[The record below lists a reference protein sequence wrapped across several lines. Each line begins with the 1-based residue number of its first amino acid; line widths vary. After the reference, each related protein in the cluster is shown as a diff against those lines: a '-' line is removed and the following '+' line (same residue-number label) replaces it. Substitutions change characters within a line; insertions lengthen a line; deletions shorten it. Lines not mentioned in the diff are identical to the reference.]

1 MQPLAHPLNS
11 MDKFL
16 PISRSIQWPM
26 RSTCIHRLTRV
37 QYTDLTL
44 SVFMPSQ
51 VHRMGAAMEWP
62 WRTRCWPPGICGM
75 MHNICTNPWYN
86 YKSFSYFGYNLV
98 MTNVTPRDWDL
109 RDCSTRSCISSLILM
124 RSNSSRFPTYTVV
137 APASNN
143 IVSIHLWHIETGT
156 KHWLN
161 MAMLISNV
169 DTFSGAAIC
178 GRQGS
183 KSLLISRVR
192 EPEFTKPVPRV
203 NLGSKP
209 RCFNDNISCS
219 RVSWS
224 PSGHA
229 DRLSDGSFR

>member
-11 MDKFL
+11 VDKFL
-16 PISRSIQWPM
+16 PISRSSQWPM
-26 RSTCIHRLTRV
+26 RSTCTHRVTRV

-109 RDCSTRSCISSLILM
+109 RDCSTLSCISSLILM

-161 MAMLISNV
+161 QGWPSTQPGTCTQPRSHCSHSRAPGEQWARLCV
-169 DTFSGAAIC
+169 FTLHGCVQAARLC
-178 GRQGS
+178 RGS
-183 KSLLISRVR
+183 
-192 EPEFTKPVPRV
+192 PVSTWP
-203 NLGSKP
+203 
-209 RCFNDNISCS
+209 C
-219 RVSWS
+219 
-224 PSGHA
+224 
-229 DRLSDGSFR
+229 